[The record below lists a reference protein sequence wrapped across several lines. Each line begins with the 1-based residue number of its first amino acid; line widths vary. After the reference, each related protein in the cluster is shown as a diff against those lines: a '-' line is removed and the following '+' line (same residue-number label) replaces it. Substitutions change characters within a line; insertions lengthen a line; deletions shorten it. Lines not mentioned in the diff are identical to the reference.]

1 MTQKNTDYWFAPR
14 RYGYGA
20 TPATWQGWATI
31 LALPLVCALVTLA
44 LFAWLPPVVAFI
56 LFAIFLPAAVFVFI
70 ALARTK
76 TDGEWRW
83 SWGDRK

>member
-1 MTQKNTDYWFAPR
+1 MTQKNTDYWFKPR

-44 LFAWLPPVVAFI
+44 LFAWLPPVVACI

-70 ALARTK
+70 ALA
-76 TDGEWRW
+76 
-83 SWGDRK
+83 

>member
-1 MTQKNTDYWFAPR
+1 MTQKTTDYWFTPR

-20 TPATWQGWATI
+20 TPATWQGWAAL

-44 LFAWLPPVVAFI
+44 LFAWLPPVMAFI